1 MGKMSKVMEKSY
13 HQENVEPPPRKQQSE
28 VGDSG
33 RGKGPAG
40 AAEKKPAHS
49 SAPFGRER
57 WDRRLQLSAG
67 TNSLFFESFR
77 RLRASIMY
85 PSSGKRPKTILVTS
99 AAPHE
104 GKGFVCANLGIALS
118 QGMDNHVIMVDCD
131 LRHPTLAGVF
141 GVSGNTGLVD
151 YLQEDVELSMLIR
164 KTGQPKLSLIPG
176 GHPPKNPAELLESS
190 KMTSLISELAG
201 RYSDRF
207 VLFDSPPEI
216 VASETG
222 TLAKS
227 IDGVVLVVRY
237 GVSKKDHLK
246 KFAEALGKDKILG
259 VVFNGFP
266 ENSVGAFL
274 EKKLGYGY
282 GYGYYHYEYAK

>member
-13 HQENVEPPPRKQQSE
+13 DQENVEPSLRKQQSE
-28 VGDSG
+28 VRDSP
-33 RGKGPAG
+33 RGTAPGG
-40 AAEKKPAHS
+40 AAETKTADS
-49 SAPFGRER
+49 GSPFGRER

-85 PSSGKRPKTILVTS
+85 PSSGQRPKTILVTS

-118 QGMDNHVIMVDCD
+118 QGIDSHVIMVDCD
-131 LRHPTLAGVF
+131 LRHPTLAGMF
-141 GVSGNTGLVD
+141 GVSGNTGLAD
-151 YLQEDVELSMLIR
+151 YLREDVELSMLIR
-164 KTGQPKLSLIPG
+164 KTGQAKLSLIPG

-190 KMTSLISELAG
+190 KMASLISELAG

-237 GVSKKDHLK
+237 GVSKKEHVK
-246 KFAEALGKDKILG
+246 KFVNALGKDKILG

-266 ENSVGAFL
+266 ENSLGAFL

-282 GYGYYHYEYAK
+282 GYYHYEYAK